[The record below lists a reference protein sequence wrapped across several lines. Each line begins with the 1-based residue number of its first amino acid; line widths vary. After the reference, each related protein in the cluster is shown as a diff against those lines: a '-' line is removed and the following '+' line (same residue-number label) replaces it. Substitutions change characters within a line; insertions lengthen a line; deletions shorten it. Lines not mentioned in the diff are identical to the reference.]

1 MDLREVTPFFKKK
14 KSAAGILPRLRIV
27 RGTDTVRRQ
36 LTASCCTTSEFKRLS
51 KHYAGESHNNDQRSN
66 KRHKVVE
73 TASERQ
79 SGKKKKKKKSLQARD
94 GEERE

>member
-1 MDLREVTPFFKKK
+1 MREVTPFFFK
-14 KSAAGILPRLRIV
+14 KSAAGILPRLRSV

-73 TASERQ
+73 TASE
-79 SGKKKKKKKSLQARD
+79 SGKKKSL
-94 GEERE
+94 